1 MYEFA
6 TGRWLF
12 TPEATS
18 DLSHDIVHLAQMTLR
33 TGQEH
38 EEATLNQYK
47 DEGGQNSNLKGMIL
61 RFDVHHFIDQLY
73 N

>member
-12 TPEATS
+12 TPEAEG
-18 DLSHDIVHLAQMTLR
+18 DIPCDIIHLAQMTLR

-38 EEATLNQYK
+38 EEATLEQY
-47 DEGGQNSNLKGMIL
+47 ELEEEQNDIKGIVL
-61 RFDVHHFIDQLY
+61 CLNVLTLS
-73 N
+73 